1 MKHTM
6 LSLCKT
12 CLEKL
17 KMKHFHITVQFKMK
31 KLTRQIQN
39 YIGKLNVVESNI
51 ELADYSNKT
60 RKLSQLVY
68 FIIQLAEINLPVL
81 SRVQNVNRIK
91 ICVDS
96 YF

>member
-17 KMKHFHITVQFKMK
+17 KMKYFHITVQFKMK